1 MKILAFDIGD
11 RWIGTAISDPS
22 CLLARPYKTIE
33 RENLVSF
40 IMQVLKEESISEIVI
55 GNPKT
60 MRGTE
65 SEQTKKVLIEK
76 EELEKQFTSVKWIL
90 WDERLSS
97 KHAKNL
103 RIAKDKTEI
112 HSLAAALI
120 LDSYL
125 SYKLF
130 QKEIDTD

>member
-1 MKILAFDIGD
+1 MKIFALDLGD

-33 RENLVSF
+33 RNDLIPFLTKVF
-40 IMQVLKEESISEIVI
+40 QDESISEIVI

-60 MRGTE
+60 LRGTE
-65 SEQTKKVLIEK
+65 SEQTKKVNLEK
-76 EELEKQFTSVKWIL
+76 EFLEKEFPSFIWTL

-97 KHAKNL
+97 KHAQNL

-130 QKEIDTD
+130 QKEINPN